1 MQRPGTLLPTGPPP
15 LRPLTS
21 RGLYRE
27 EKMGHFPL
35 KTQTLLSVLS
45 PLTPPSFTNNK
56 TLVPNQGSRCLYVF
70 IYSDIYSVFVKAV
83 CLPGC
88 IPEILKT
95 YMVKATKIKDLRL
108 VNSLQALRVGTV
120 P

>member
-1 MQRPGTLLPTGPPP
+1 MRK
-15 LRPLTS
+15 RW
-21 RGLYRE
+21 
-27 EKMGHFPL
+27 GHFPL
-35 KTQTLLSVLS
+35 RNTNAAWCVLS
-45 PLTPPSFTNNK
+45 PPAPPAFTNNK
-56 TLVPNQGSRCLYVF
+56 TSVLNQGSRCLYVF

-83 CLPGC
+83 CLPGR

-95 YMVKATKIKDLRL
+95 YMVKATEIKDLRL